1 MRVRGV
7 GPVRGLAIV
16 GPYPGH
22 WEDRTGRP
30 FCGKA
35 GDELDRLLDA
45 NNLPPRERI
54 YLTNLHKEYRGHDY
68 VYTADDVAVAW
79 PELQAELAKVRPQTI
94 VTLGREVTRLF
105 LGDVDITDVEGI
117 AWKIKPIDIFHPRL
131 SKDSSPSSGR
141 TKTVIAGY
149 GAGKLLGQGTPTSNS
164 LAQSGSPTEPHS
176 LSLTGTFLPDFS
188 STTSVQNG
196 HVCVPSISNLSNR
209 PKTCGGIATGEPTAN
224 MGTSSHLRTLSQ
236 QERTEEGAGRVVKN
250 TVKSTG
256 DTSRINWEN
265 SHVVIFPTV
274 HIAAGMRNP
283 ELSPYVVRGFQELKQ
298 YLMGAVQPRVLYDDP
313 IKEPHY
319 EEIVDEA
326 TLDALT
332 RQWSRDTE
340 VSLDT
345 EGWPWLPWSL
355 QFSTEPGKA
364 YLIRKTRGDLLH
376 AFHRAAHRGSVRFV
390 YHSALHDI
398 AMTRAL
404 GIPLG
409 DLPFDDTM
417 VMAYLLQLEPQG
429 LKAGCLRRCNMQMSE
444 YSDIVGDVGNDLA
457 RDYLVWILDAEVA
470 DYEEAQHEELA
481 RIQATPLYDKSGQ
494 PKRDKAGN
502 VVYRRVTKL
511 PTLPKTPL
519 HKAAS
524 RILQSKRPRQLWED
538 QVEDIQVAGYARLGP
553 LPEATLD
560 HVSAAIAIPYGCR
573 DADGTGR
580 LKPEYS
586 RRIDQLGLRSTY
598 ELELA
603 TYPLLD
609 RMQQIGIKPDLE
621 HFADLSA
628 LLQFEIE
635 GLQATLETQTGRTG
649 FNANSGDQVADYIFG
664 TLDLEEL
671 KQTSSGRGSTNDK
684 ILEALEREHPEHP
697 VLSTIR
703 TYRETYK
710 LKNTFVDRL
719 PDFVHR
725 WPFDGRVHTTLR
737 TTRVVTGRLAASDPN
752 LLAQPEHGKFASE
765 FKRGWVCEPGHVIC
779 QWDESQVELRGLAHL
794 SQDPVLLA
802 VYRGEVRNPDGSL
815 IDLHAK
821 LAQRI
826 FGGPIE
832 QYMHKCAGRLA
843 AKAINF
849 GIPMGMTNRGLSVE
863 LRKNGVEADEDT
875 AQKWLDETLSLYTGV
890 ARYMEE
896 RKDEARRN
904 GFVRCLSG
912 RIRYIGGIRSRD
924 DRVREEAERFSFST
938 PIQESA
944 TFIMK
949 QAEKIVYEDILVPY
963 WRQGRWVEPLL
974 QVHDCLKIECEE
986 GLEQKL
992 HVLMSEAMTNV
1003 PHGFSVP
1010 LAVEGEFGPNMADM
1024 RSL

>member
-1 MRVRGV
+1 MRVRGT
-7 GPVRGLAIV
+7 GPVPCSMAIV
-16 GPYPGH
+16 GPNPGH

-35 GDELDRLLDA
+35 GDELDRLLEV
-45 NNLPPRERI
+45 NHLPSRDKL
-54 YLTNLHKEYRGHDY
+54 YLTYLHKEFRDNDY
-68 VYTADDVAVAW
+68 EYTAEDVATAW
-79 PELQAELAKVRPQTI
+79 PELQAELAKVKPRTI
-94 VTLGREVTRLF
+94 ITMGREVTRLF

-117 AWKIKPIDIFHPRL
+117 PWLQPD
-131 SKDSSPSSGR
+131 G
-141 TKTVIAGY
+141 TVVFPVI
-149 GAGKLLGQGTPTSNS
+149 
-164 LAQSGSPTEPHS
+164 
-176 LSLTGTFLPDFS
+176 
-188 STTSVQNG
+188 
-196 HVCVPSISNLSNR
+196 HVS
-209 PKTCGGIATGEPTAN
+209 
-224 MGTSSHLRTLSQ
+224 
-236 QERTEEGAGRVVKN
+236 
-250 TVKSTG
+250 
-256 DTSRINWEN
+256 
-265 SHVVIFPTV
+265 
-274 HIAAGMRNP
+274 AGMRNP
-283 ELSPYVVRGFQELKQ
+283 ELSPYVVRGFQELRQ
-298 YLMGAVQPRVLYDDP
+298 YVLGKVQPRVLFDDP
-313 IKEPHY
+313 IPEPVY
-319 EEIVDEA
+319 VEITDEK
-326 TLDALT
+326 TLDAVT
-332 RQWSRDTE
+332 RHWTCDTK
-340 VSLDT
+340 VSFDT

-355 QFSTEPGKA
+355 QFSTEPGTA
-364 YLIRKTRGDLLH
+364 YLIRKTRGDLLQR
-376 AFHRAAHRGSVRFV
+376 FHRIALGRRVRMV

-398 AMTRAL
+398 AMTRAM

-417 VMAYLLQLEPQG
+417 IMAYLLQLEPQG
-429 LKAGCLRRCNMQMSE
+429 LKAGCLRHCNMKMSD
-444 YSDIVGDVGNDLA
+444 YSDVVGDVGNDLA
-457 RDYLVWILDAEVA
+457 RDYLVWILDAEIA

-481 RIQATPLYDKSGQ
+481 RIQATPLLDKGGK
-494 PKRDKAGN
+494 PKRDKKGN
-502 VVYRRVTKL
+502 IRYRRVTKL
-511 PTLPKTPL
+511 PSLPKTPL
-519 HKAAS
+519 HRAAT
-524 RILQSKRPRQLWED
+524 RVLQSKRPRQLWLD
-538 QVEDIQVAGYARLGP
+538 QVEDIQVAGYARLGA

-560 HVSAAIAIPYGCR
+560 HVPASVAVPYGCR

-580 LKPEYS
+580 LVPEYS

-598 ELELA
+598 DLEIA

-609 RMQQIGIKPDLE
+609 RMQQVGIKPDLD
-621 HFADLSA
+621 HFADLSR
-628 LLQFEIE
+628 LLQYEIDQ
-635 GLQATLETQTGRTG
+635 LQIALEAKTWPG
-649 FNANSGDQVADYIFG
+649 FNANSGDQVANYIFDVLG
-664 TLDLEEL
+664 LEEL

-697 VLSTIR
+697 ELSTIR

-752 LLAQPEHGKFASE
+752 VLAQPEHGKFATE
-765 FKRGWVCEPGHVIC
+765 FKRGWVAEPGHIIC

-802 VYRGEVRNPDGSL
+802 VYRGEMRNPDGSL

-875 AQKWLDETLSLYTGV
+875 AQRWLDETLALYTGV
-890 ARYMEE
+890 AAFMED
-896 RKDEARRN
+896 RKEEARRN
-904 GFVRCLSG
+904 GFVRCISG

-924 DRVREEAERFSFST
+924 DRVREEAERFAFST

-963 WRQGRWVEPLL
+963 WKDGRWVEPLL
-974 QVHDCLKIECEE
+974 QVHDCLKIEAEE
-986 GLEQKL
+986 GMEQEL
-992 HVLMSEAMTNV
+992 NTLMTEAMTQV
-1003 PHGFSVP
+1003 PRGFSVP
-1010 LAVEGEFGPNMADM
+1010 LAVEGEYGYNMADM
-1024 RSL
+1024 RSF

>member
-1 MRVRGV
+1 VRVRGT
-7 GPVRGLAIV
+7 GPVPCSIAIV

-35 GDELDRLLDA
+35 GDELDRLLEA
-45 NNLPPRERI
+45 NKLPGRDRI
-54 YLTNLHKEYRGHDY
+54 YLTNLHKEFHGNDY
-68 VYTADDVAVAW
+68 EYTSEDVEKAW
-79 PELQAELAKVRPQTI
+79 PELLAELSKVRPKTI
-94 VTLGREVTRLF
+94 VTMGREVTRLF
-105 LGDVDITDVEGI
+105 LGDVDITDVEG
-117 AWKIKPIDIFHPRL
+117 
-131 SKDSSPSSGR
+131 
-141 TKTVIAGY
+141 
-149 GAGKLLGQGTPTSNS
+149 
-164 LAQSGSPTEPHS
+164 
-176 LSLTGTFLPDFS
+176 
-188 STTSVQNG
+188 
-196 HVCVPSISNLSNR
+196 VPWWA
-209 PKTCGGIATGEPTAN
+209 PE
-224 MGTSSHLRTLSQ
+224 HQ
-236 QERTEEGAGRVVKN
+236 Q
-250 TVKSTG
+250 
-256 DTSRINWEN
+256 
-265 SHVVIFPTV
+265 VIFPVV
-274 HIAAGMRNP
+274 HVAAGMRNP
-283 ELSPYVVRGFQELKQ
+283 ELSPYVVRGFQELRQ
-298 YLMGAVQPRVLYDDP
+298 YMLGKVKPRVLFDDP
-313 IKEPHY
+313 IPEPIY
-319 EEIVDEA
+319 EEITDVA
-326 TLDALT
+326 TLERLT
-332 RQWSRDTE
+332 RGWTSETH
-340 VSLDT
+340 VSFDT

-355 QFSTEPGKA
+355 QFSDTPGTG
-364 YLIRKTRGDLLH
+364 YLIRKTRQDLLQ
-376 AFHRAAHRGSVRFV
+376 AFHRIALERRVRMV

-398 AMTRAL
+398 AMTRAM

-417 VMAYLLQLEPQG
+417 IMAYLLQLEPQG
-429 LKAGCLRRCNMQMSE
+429 LKAGCLRHCNMKMSD
-444 YSDIVGDVGNDLA
+444 YSDVVGDVGNDLA
-457 RDYLVWILDAEVA
+457 RDYLVWILDAEIA

-481 RIQATPLYDKSGQ
+481 RLQATPLLDKSGK

-502 VVYRRVTKL
+502 IKYRRVTKL
-511 PTLPKTPL
+511 PALPKTPL
-519 HKAAS
+519 HRAAS
-524 RILQSKRPRQLWED
+524 RVIQSKRPATLWLE
-538 QVEDIQVAGYARLGP
+538 QVEDIQVAGYNRLGALRP
-553 LPEATLD
+553 ATLD
-560 HVSAAIAIPYGCR
+560 HVSPAIAIPYGCR

-580 LKPEYS
+580 LVPEYS

-598 ELELA
+598 ELEIA

-609 RMQQIGIKPDLE
+609 RMQQVGIKPDLD
-621 HFADLSA
+621 HFADLSKVLQGEIDA
-628 LLQFEIE
+628 LQVK
-635 GLQATLETQTGRTG
+635 LEEATGRPG

-664 TLDLEEL
+664 SLGLEEL

-697 VLSTIR
+697 ELSTIR

-752 LLAQPEHGKFASE
+752 LLAQPEHGKFAGE
-765 FKRGWVCEPGHVIC
+765 FKRGWICEPGHVIC
-779 QWDESQVELRGLAHL
+779 AWDESQVELRGLAHL

-802 VYRGEVRNPDGSL
+802 VYRGEMRNPDGSE

-826 FGGPIE
+826 FGGDIR

-875 AQKWLDETLSLYTGV
+875 AQRWLDETLALYTGV
-890 ARYMEE
+890 AAFMEQ
-896 RKDEARRN
+896 RKEEARRN
-904 GFVRCLSG
+904 GFVRCMSG
-912 RIRYIGGIRSRD
+912 RIRYIGGIRSKD
-924 DRVREEAERFSFST
+924 DRVREEAERFAFST

-963 WRQGRWVEPLL
+963 WKAGRWVEPLL

-986 GLEQKL
+986 GMEQEL
-992 HVLMSEAMTNV
+992 NLLMTEAMTQV
-1003 PHGFSVP
+1003 PVSFSVP
-1010 LAVEGEFGPNMADM
+1010 LAVEGEYGPNMADM
-1024 RSL
+1024 RSF

>member
-1 MRVRGV
+1 MRIRGT
-7 GPVRGLAIV
+7 GPVPCSIAIV
-16 GPYPGH
+16 APNPGH

-35 GDELDRLLDA
+35 GDELDRLLET
-45 NNLPPRERI
+45 NGLPGRERI
-54 YLTNLHKEYRGHDY
+54 YLTYLHKEFRGNDY
-68 VYTADDVAVAW
+68 EYTSEDVEAAW
-79 PELQAELAKVRPQTI
+79 PVLQAELDKVRPKTL
-94 VTLGREVTRLF
+94 VTMGREITRLF

-117 AWKIKPIDIFHPRL
+117 PWIHD
-131 SKDSSPSSGR
+131 SGR
-141 TKTVIAGY
+141 I
-149 GAGKLLGQGTPTSNS
+149 
-164 LAQSGSPTEPHS
+164 
-176 LSLTGTFLPDFS
+176 
-188 STTSVQNG
+188 
-196 HVCVPSISNLSNR
+196 
-209 PKTCGGIATGEPTAN
+209 
-224 MGTSSHLRTLSQ
+224 
-236 QERTEEGAGRVVKN
+236 
-250 TVKSTG
+250 
-256 DTSRINWEN
+256 
-265 SHVVIFPTV
+265 IFPV
-274 HIAAGMRNP
+274 IHVAAGMRNP
-283 ELSPYVVRGFQELKQ
+283 ELSPYVIRGFQELGQ
-298 YLMGAVQPRVLYDDP
+298 YWHGHTEPRRLFDDP
-313 IKEPHY
+313 IKTPTY
-319 EEIVDEA
+319 IEILDEA
-326 TLDALT
+326 TFAAIT
-332 RQWSRDTE
+332 RDWSCDTE

-355 QFSTEPGKA
+355 QFSTEPGTG
-364 YLIRKTRGDLLH
+364 YLIRKTSTGLLR
-376 AFHRAAHRGSVRFV
+376 AFHRSALGRRVRMV

-429 LKAGCLRRCNMQMSE
+429 LKAGCLRHCGMKMSD
-444 YSDIVGDVGNDLA
+444 YADVVGDVGNDLA

-470 DYEEAQHEELA
+470 DYEEAQHEELV
-481 RIQATPLYDKSGQ
+481 RLQNSPLLDQRGR
-494 PKRDKAGN
+494 PKRDKTGN
-502 VVYRRVTKL
+502 IRYRRVTK
-511 PTLPKTPL
+511 PPVLPKTPL

-524 RILQSKRPRQLWED
+524 RVLQSKRPRQLWLD
-538 QVEDIQVAGYARLGP
+538 QVEDVQVAGYARIGA

-560 HVSAAIAIPYGCR
+560 HVSPAVAIPYGCR

-580 LKPEYS
+580 LVPEYR
-586 RRIDQLGLRSTY
+586 RRIDQLGLRSVY

-621 HFADLSA
+621 HFADLSK
-628 LLQFEIE
+628 LLQYEIDT
-635 GLQATLETQTGRTG
+635 LQATLEERTNRRG

-664 TLDLEEL
+664 TLNLEEL

-725 WPFDGRVHTTLR
+725 WPFDGRIHTTLR

-765 FKRGWVCEPGHVIC
+765 FKRGWVCEPGHIIC

-794 SQDPVLLA
+794 SQDPTLLA

-875 AQKWLDETLSLYTGV
+875 AQKWLDETLALYTGV
-890 ARYMEE
+890 ARFMEE
-896 RKDEARRN
+896 RKAEARRQ

-924 DRVREEAERFSFST
+924 DRVREEAERFAFST

-974 QVHDCLKIECEE
+974 QVHDCLKLEAEE
-986 GLEQKL
+986 NMAQELNI
-992 HVLMSEAMTNV
+992 LMTEAMTQV
-1003 PHGFSVP
+1003 PRGFSVP
-1010 LAVEGEFGPNMADM
+1010 LAVEGEYGYNMADM
-1024 RSL
+1024 RSF